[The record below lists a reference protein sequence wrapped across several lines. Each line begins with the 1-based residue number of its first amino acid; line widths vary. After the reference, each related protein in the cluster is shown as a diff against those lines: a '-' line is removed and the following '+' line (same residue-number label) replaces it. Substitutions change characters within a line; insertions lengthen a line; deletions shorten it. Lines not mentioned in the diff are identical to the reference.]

1 MICDNRTWEI
11 CLARWQIKK
20 EWVTVSLAGYYQYG
34 RRSPACP
41 LADKPH
47 QIGNPTN
54 MQTSPKAQRTQK
66 MSKKW
71 NNPNFGQN
79 LKTAA
84 KLWQAFVK
92 LLPSCLLSPTCRQFF
107 PQHDHQHLL
116 HPQQPESHQ
125 SSLVNRSESINDLLT
140 RPDNAMIESYNQNDP
155 SNLRA
160 ACFWVISK

>member
-1 MICDNRTWEI
+1 MICDNRTWDI

-20 EWVTVSLAGYYQYG
+20 EWVSVSLAGYYQYG

-47 QIGNPTN
+47 QIVNPTN
-54 MQTSPKAQRTQK
+54 MQTSPKAQRTQN

-71 NNPNFGQN
+71 NNPDFGQKFKN
-79 LKTAA
+79 CSQTETRF
-84 KLWQAFVK
+84 LW
-92 LLPSCLLSPTCRQFF
+92 SCCLAVHCHQPVVNFF
-107 PQHDHQHLL
+107 LNTIISNSSDINNFLRW

-140 RPDNAMIESYNQNDP
+140 RPDNAHSCKRRQN
-155 SNLRA
+155 
-160 ACFWVISK
+160 

>member
-20 EWVTVSLAGYYQYG
+20 EWVSVSLAGYYQYG

-54 MQTSPKAQRTQK
+54 MQTSPKAQRTQN

-71 NNPNFGQN
+71 NNPDFGQKFKNCSQTVTSFCEAVAELSTVTN
-79 LKTAA
+79 LSSIFSST
-84 KLWQAFVK
+84 
-92 LLPSCLLSPTCRQFF
+92 R
-107 PQHDHQHLL
+107 
-116 HPQQPESHQ
+116 
-125 SSLVNRSESINDLLT
+125 SLVTATISTIFALTTSTARVTSIKSSKQEWVSHWLTDKARQCND
-140 RPDNAMIESYNQNDP
+140 
-155 SNLRA
+155 
-160 ACFWVISK
+160 WVL